1 VDAGSILGLSAL
13 RTSLLDHIPAAETAG
28 ADADSM
34 SPFARWAGDGDDDLE
49 DDDGFYEDGDSED
62 DDADEDDED
71 ENGDDDDVEPWQVSA
86 SRPRR

>member
-1 VDAGSILGLSAL
+1 MDAGSILGLSAL
-13 RTSLLDHIPAAETAG
+13 RTSFLDHISAAETAG
-28 ADADSM
+28 AGADSM

-49 DDDGFYEDGDSED
+49 DDNGFYEDGDSED

-71 ENGDDDDVEPWQVSA
+71 ENGDEDDVEPWQVFV

>member
-1 VDAGSILGLSAL
+1 MDAGSILGLSAL
-13 RTSLLDHIPAAETAG
+13 RTSFLDDIPAAETAG
-28 ADADSM
+28 AGADSM
-34 SPFARWAGDGDDDLE
+34 SRFARWAGDGDDDLE